1 MDISIIMR
9 EYAPSYIVF
18 CLLNVF
24 QQVIELHP
32 RNIFQAAAQAG
43 GVEEEEN
50 AFHPI
55 PPDSLVKEVF
65 SVKDRNIVHPAP
77 MEDGMIVP
85 DSKVWARVQATVR

>member
-1 MDISIIMR
+1 MDISIVR
-9 EYAPSYIVF
+9 ECAPFYIV
-18 CLLNVF
+18 CCPPTVF
-24 QQVIELHP
+24 RQVIELYP

-43 GVEEEEN
+43 GTEEEEN

-77 MEDGMIVP
+77 MEDGMVVP
-85 DSKVWARVQATVR
+85 DSKVWARVQATVS